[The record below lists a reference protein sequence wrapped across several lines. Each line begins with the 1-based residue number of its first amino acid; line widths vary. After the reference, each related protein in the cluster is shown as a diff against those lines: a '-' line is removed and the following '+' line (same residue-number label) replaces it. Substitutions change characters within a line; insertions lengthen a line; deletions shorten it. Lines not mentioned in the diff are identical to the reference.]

1 MKLKK
6 LIVLA
11 SATLGIASVS
21 MGITGMAVSAES
33 PSQQVPCIPA
43 STTTF
48 EDIQSPPAGFRRPQG
63 AGLECCP
70 WDQTITVNDVN
81 CRPPDVVETTTTT
94 TTPETTAPGTTP
106 TTAPPA
112 PTTTGVDDDGGAGGA
127 NPTPAPGGGV
137 LPATGTD
144 NTPIIVGGLAAVLFG
159 VWMIRF
165 ARRSAH

>member
-6 LIVLA
+6 FIVLA

-21 MGITGMAVSAES
+21 MGITGMTASAKA
-33 PSQQVPCIPA
+33 PSQQIPCIPT
-43 STTTF
+43 STTNPQTA
-48 EDIQSPPAGFRRPQG
+48 PVGLRRPKG
-63 AGLECCP
+63 DGLECCP
-70 WDQTITVNDVN
+70 WDQTITINDVN
-81 CRPPDVVETTTTT
+81 CRPPEVVETTTTTT
-94 TTPETTAPGTTP
+94 TTPETTVPQTTP

-127 NPTPAPGGGV
+127 TPTPPAGGGV

-159 VWMIRF
+159 AWMIHL